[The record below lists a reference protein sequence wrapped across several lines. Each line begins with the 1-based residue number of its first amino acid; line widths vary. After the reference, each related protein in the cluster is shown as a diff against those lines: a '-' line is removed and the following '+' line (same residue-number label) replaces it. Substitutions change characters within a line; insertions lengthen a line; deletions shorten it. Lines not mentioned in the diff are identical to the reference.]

1 MPIFRK
7 GPGPHALPLAMSGIK
22 MGERLLYV
30 GAGTPG
36 LFAALASKVGLTG
49 RACAVVYRRPDVP
62 AIEQAAAR
70 QGVLVEIAFTPNGR
84 FPHDADGFD
93 LAVFDSTHGLLG
105 TVSPQDRSECL
116 REVFR
121 VLRHGGR
128 LLVVESKP
136 GGIDALL
143 RRTPTDPA
151 YAATGGAKPA
161 IEAAGFRPVRILA
174 ERQGFRFTEGLKPN
188 PR

>member
-7 GPGPHALPLAMSGIK
+7 GPGPHALPMAMSGIK
-22 MGERLLYV
+22 MGERLLYL

-49 RACAVVYRRPDVP
+49 RAAAVVFREADV
-62 AIEQAAAR
+62 AATEQAAAR
-70 QGVLVEIAFTPNGR
+70 EGVLIEIAFTASGR

-93 LAVFDSTHGLLG
+93 LAVFDSTQGLLG
-105 TVSPQDRSECL
+105 AVSDEDRSLCL
-116 REVFR
+116 LEAFR

-128 LLVVESKP
+128 LLVVESARS
-136 GGIDALL
+136 GIGAIL

-161 IEAAGFRPVRILA
+161 LEAAGFRPVRVLA
-174 ERQGFRFTEGLKPN
+174 ERQGIRFTEGLKPN